1 MNPFVKG
8 VKASDENY
16 QHGVGA
22 FMKQNKGGRKRLRC
36 FPFLY
41 LKELEAE
48 QRKETSGAQQSEEE
62 VASN

>member
-1 MNPFVKG
+1 
-8 VKASDENY
+8 
-16 QHGVGA
+16 
-22 FMKQNKGGRKRLRC
+22 MKQNKGGRKRLRC

>member
-1 MNPFVKG
+1 
-8 VKASDENY
+8 
-16 QHGVGA
+16 
-22 FMKQNKGGRKRLRC
+22 MKQNKGGRKCLRC